1 MRQTIIFVLIL
12 GLALTACTGGS
23 EPATADISLTLG
35 DGSFQKQ
42 YTINDLKVLPQAQ
55 TIFDG
60 ITYVG
65 VSPAV
70 LLTDAGID
78 AQSLKALKA
87 IASDG
92 YSVNYEPA
100 LFLRE
105 DVILAYAKADGPLD
119 GDDGAFRMVLPG
131 EEGKLNVRMIVE
143 IQAVP

>member
-1 MRQTIIFVLIL
+1 
-12 GLALTACTGGS
+12 
-23 EPATADISLTLG
+23 
-35 DGSFQKQ
+35 
-42 YTINDLKVLPQAQ
+42 
-55 TIFDG
+55 
-60 ITYVG
+60 
-65 VSPAV
+65 